1 MVCIHPTPA
10 RALASGIVQEMW
22 LDGALRTPMLEPS
35 PPTITIAMAAK
46 GHSLRDRQIS
56 ALKKLLSLNDNIN
69 EDDAE
74 TAQTNGGALG
84 PAGSIIASDGDPL
97 WKVLVFDDLGRDVIS
112 SVLRVSDLRALGIT
126 MHMHIG
132 SSRHAIPDVP
142 VIYLV
147 EPTAQNL
154 QNITND
160 LQKGLYSP
168 AYLNFLSSI
177 PRPLLE
183 DFAEQT
189 IAAGTSESIAKLM
202 DQYLNFIVAEPDLF
216 NLGMQRDH
224 TYWALNSAA
233 TKDEE
238 LDRVVDRIVSG
249 LFSVIVTMGVIPI
262 IRCPKG
268 AAAEMISAKLD
279 RKLRDHILNSKENLF
294 SSSAR
299 PASATG
305 TPTSRPV
312 LIILDRNVD
321 LIPMLSHSWTYQSL
335 VHDVLNMKL
344 NRITIETPIDENN
357 PAKGTT
363 KKAYDLTASDF
374 FWSKNAAVPFP
385 QVAEDIDAELTR
397 YKEDAAAVTKKTGVT
412 DLEDLQND
420 TSASAQHLKAAI
432 TLLPELRERKAVLD
446 MHMNIL
452 AALLTGIKNRQLDN
466 FFQIEEGVMKQT
478 KPQIMEL
485 IKDSTKGDESVDKLR
500 LFVIWY
506 LSTEQEVSRTEWEG
520 FEKALAEAGADT
532 TSLPYIRQVRATTKM
547 TQLTTISNPATNQA
561 AASDLF
567 GRFSSISNRLTDR
580 LKETGVPTGLSSN
593 FESLIGGIKNFL
605 PANRDLT
612 ITKIVESIMD
622 PSTAASSAIAKTENY
637 LYFDPRSAN
646 ARGTMPPP
654 SSIRSGAGGS
664 GAPGGLPGQNMGQTP
679 GTGASFGQRRQGFSE
694 AVVFT
699 VGGGSMDEYGNLQ
712 EWVARTGGDRARRR
726 VVYGSTE
733 MLNADEFIKQE
744 LERLGKE
751 VAS

>member
-1 MVCIHPTPA
+1 
-10 RALASGIVQEMW
+10 
-22 LDGALRTPMLEPS
+22 
-35 PPTITIAMAAK
+35 MAAK

-69 EDDAE
+69 ENEAE

-84 PAGSIIASDGDPL
+84 PAGTIITSDGDPL

-147 EPTAQNL
+147 EPTPQNL

-160 LQKGLYSP
+160 LQKGLYTP

-189 IAAGTSESIAKLM
+189 ITAGTSDNIAKLM

-233 TKDEE
+233 TQDDE

-249 LFSVIVTMGVIPI
+249 LFSVIVTMGVVPI

-299 PASATG
+299 PASAG

-344 NRITIETPIDENN
+344 NRITIETPVDESN

-363 KKAYDLTASDF
+363 KKAYDLTSSDF
-374 FWSKNAAVPFP
+374 FWAKNAAVPFP

-420 TSASAQHLKAAI
+420 TGASAQHLKAAI

-466 FFQIEEGVMKQT
+466 FFQIEEDVMKQT
-478 KPQIMEL
+478 KAQIMEL
-485 IKDSTKGDESVDKLR
+485 IKDSTKGDQPLDKMR

-506 LSTEQEVSRTEWEG
+506 LSSEQEVSRTEWEG
-520 FEKALAEAGADT
+520 FEKALTEAGADT

-547 TQLTTISNPATNQA
+547 TQLTTISNPQQNQA
-561 AASDLF
+561 ASSDLF

-654 SSIRSGAGGS
+654 SSIRAGAGS
-664 GAPGGLPGQNMGQTP
+664 SAPGGLPGQNMGQTP
-679 GTGASFGQRRQGFSE
+679 GSGASFGQRRQGYSE

-712 EWVARTGGDRARRR
+712 EWVERTGGDRARRR